1 MSWATTIIQMIG
13 THSKSDSIVLLF
25 GKMLRNEIEEEFY
38 SEQLETVKTIRR
50 LLESYLR
57 AKNPLKH
64 ISDLKKMTQE
74 MCEGLISKQQCY
86 DMVGYLYAGND
97 SKAVEM
103 LVDHLF
109 AEKVHE

>member
-1 MSWATTIIQMIG
+1 MIG
-13 THSKSDSIVLLF
+13 GHSKNDSVVLLF

-38 SEQLETVKTIRR
+38 FEQLETIKTIRR

-57 AKNPLKH
+57 TKNPLKH
-64 ISDLKKMTQE
+64 TAELKKQCLE
-74 MCEGLISKQQCY
+74 MCDGLISKQQCY

-97 SKAVEM
+97 AKAVEM